1 MSNHIKYFKIY
12 GQQRTGTNYIST
24 LLLNN
29 FLDTNI
35 FMNLGG
41 WKHGNLIE
49 YPDCIELVNT
59 VDTTTKN
66 NIEIDKIID
75 LFKNNNVNFLVIIKN
90 PYMWI
95 NSMSIY
101 KKQQITSS
109 FVIEYITIWN
119 DIYSNYKYYIENE
132 IAYLVKYEE
141 LLEQPIETLD
151 KIKKKFNLIQKNTE
165 YIIENNILLANDD
178 YNIGKI
184 KNRIFNKNKY
194 IKPNIYKYL
203 SNDIIQFI
211 NENIDISLLKYY
223 NYDLVII

>member
-75 LFKNNNVNFLVIIKN
+75 LFKNNNVNF
-90 PYMWI
+90 
-95 NSMSIY
+95 
-101 KKQQITSS
+101 
-109 FVIEYITIWN
+109 
-119 DIYSNYKYYIENE
+119 
-132 IAYLVKYEE
+132 
-141 LLEQPIETLD
+141 
-151 KIKKKFNLIQKNTE
+151 
-165 YIIENNILLANDD
+165 
-178 YNIGKI
+178 
-184 KNRIFNKNKY
+184 
-194 IKPNIYKYL
+194 
-203 SNDIIQFI
+203 
-211 NENIDISLLKYY
+211 
-223 NYDLVII
+223 